1 LNLNSQQRVIF
12 FLHYNLLHFCIFAIQ
27 CLFHGLKFFWK
38 SYGGPFHLFGDNP
51 PITRSLFML
60 SLGPFS
66 SSILLCSFKP
76 PSYGAINSFVHEFWQ
91 AQIVARKSNPRK
103 KKTIRVV
110 NISSDVGMQGDANN
124 TLTREIIVTTCTN

>member
-1 LNLNSQQRVIF
+1 
-12 FLHYNLLHFCIFAIQ
+12 
-27 CLFHGLKFFWK
+27 
-38 SYGGPFHLFGDNP
+38 
-51 PITRSLFML
+51 
-60 SLGPFS
+60 
-66 SSILLCSFKP
+66 LCSFKP

-103 KKTIRVV
+103 KKTVRVV